1 MKSNNWNKSEY
12 VTFIGIALLSFV
24 WRVRPSASPYESVWS
39 LFLPLDRDTLHGSSS
54 YISQLLRP
62 SEGFLLHFTGP
73 RGLEPADTYVM
84 DRRA

>member
-12 VTFIGIALLSFV
+12 VTFIGIA
-24 WRVRPSASPYESVWS
+24 ASPYESVWS